1 MPVKKS
7 IEAIINGEP
16 ERVSVSVDRIVYS
29 PQIANVQHVIY
40 RLIIGGVLP
49 VTPVLV
55 RQGEHLFFL
64 DFEV

>member
-1 MPVKKS
+1 MPVKKT

-16 ERVSVSVDRIVYS
+16 ERVNVPLDSIVFNPYL
-29 PQIANVQHVIY
+29 ANVRHEVY

-49 VTPVLV
+49 VTPVLI
-55 RQGEHLFFL
+55 RQGDGYAFE